1 MWLYIKYVFVY
12 DFKLSICDPAEMQIG
27 GKDAG
32 ENFIVAL
39 RNSGVRRDNSTS
51 PNSAL
56 VQRPLSWPIGQ
67 IGIKAGADQQESKFP

>member
-1 MWLYIKYVFVY
+1 MWLYINYVFVC
-12 DFKLSICDPAEMQIG
+12 DLKLSIFDPAAMQIG

-32 ENFIVAL
+32 EDFIVAL
-39 RNSGVRRDNSTS
+39 QNSGVRRDNSAS

-56 VQRPLSWPIGQ
+56 VQCLLSWPIGQ